1 MTQNVDIILMV
12 ANEAYTP
19 QNIHTNWK
27 ISNSVNHLEKNIRDL
42 IKPLVNNPRLVRILM
57 KISKIPL
64 WQSGLISMA
73 GLRKLLECKWSPE
86 VSNQYDS
93 INNTPV
99 LTTNLL
105 DDGRDF

>member
-1 MTQNVDIILMV
+1 MV

-19 QNIHTNWK
+19 QNSHTNLK
-27 ISNSVNHLEKNIRDL
+27 ITNGVAHLEKEVKDL

-64 WQSGLISMA
+64 WRSGLISMA
-73 GLRKLLECKWSPE
+73 GLRNLLECRWSPE

-93 INNTPV
+93 FNNTPV